1 MVILMSCKDEDGWG
15 NETMAMAG
23 AGIVLTLYLGQKLV
37 NMLERSEWRQKLKAE
52 VDAKQAKL
60 DAEVEAAKKKG
71 DSKKKK

>member
-1 MVILMSCKDEDGWG
+1 M
-15 NETMAMAG
+15 
-23 AGIVLTLYLGQKLV
+23 YLGQKLV